1 MTKISI
7 IIPVYNTEDYL
18 RKCLDSVVSQT
29 LTDIEIVCINDGSTD
44 GSLDILKEYSQK
56 DNRIVVIDKE
66 NEGVSFAR
74 NIGLEKSSGEY
85 IMFLDSDDYLLPEA
99 CQVAYDAVNKENADV
114 GIYGHNILKINNRY
128 VTTKIASKN
137 DYMGFINVWNKIFR
151 ATFLKA
157 HCIKFPEGIR
167 TAEDI
172 IFSYVV
178 YFNKPKL
185 SFINKHLMVYRDGRK
200 GSSTTKDLREIESDI
215 SAFEY
220 FVNTEIFKSQTLDDK
235 LKVIDMFSSI
245 VGWLAPKV
253 KLKEEKIYC
262 RSILATYLSLVEKD
276 IDTKTLDN
284 LPSYRRCKEALSAPK
299 IKHKFLQKFYK
310 VEISADEL
318 HKIRSILGIKFKSR
332 KFKFKE
338 NHRIISDRYS
348 EHLNKIRKIANSRKI
363 RVGFL
368 VNNVIWKYQN
378 IYDLLASSE
387 YYEPFVIVSKNQE
400 LDSVDSQKASLLDI
414 YNTFKS
420 KNMNVYMAYDF
431 EQEESLSLR
440 IYKPDVIFYSR
451 SYGLDALHDAFI
463 VSKFALSCY
472 VPYFVSNSPAIVEA
486 GSLFHSLLWRYYVL
500 NEDLI
505 REYTPVMKNNGTN
518 LKVSGYPFLDSY
530 SKSFSKDKNFVIYAP
545 HWSVGGKTPLN
556 YATFEWNGD
565 YILEYAKKHPEFNWV
580 FKPHPI
586 LKGTLVE
593 TGIWTQER
601 VDRYYEEWAKIGIKY
616 EGADYLDL
624 FKQSKCLITDCGSF
638 LAEYMPTKNPVILLR
653 SDKATPFNFLA
664 QKVTKYYYK
673 AHNLEELNNLLEEVV
688 VRGEDKDREKRLE
701 MLDELQ
707 LITNAS
713 QNIIDDLNETFGIA
727 EKVNQ

>member
-1 MTKISI
+1 MTKVSI
-7 IIPVYNTEDYL
+7 IIPVYNTGKYL
-18 RKCLDSVVSQT
+18 KECLDSVVSQT

-66 NEGVSFAR
+66 NEGVSVAR

-99 CQVAYDAVNKENADV
+99 CQVAYDAVNKENSDV

-128 VTTKIASKN
+128 VITKIASKN

-284 LPSYRRCKEALSAPK
+284 LPSYRRCKEALSSPK

-332 KFKFKE
+332 IFKFKE

-440 IYKPDVIFYSR
+440 IYKPDVVFYSR

-556 YATFEWNGD
+556 YATFEWNGE
-565 YILEYAKKHPEFNWV
+565 YILKYAKNHPDINWV

-586 LKGTLVE
+586 LKDMLVK
-593 TGIWTQER
+593 TGIYTREQ
-601 VDRYYEEWAKIGIKY
+601 VDKYYDEWAKIGIKY
-616 EGADYLDL
+616 EGADYLDM
-624 FKQSKCLITDCGSF
+624 FKQSKVLITDCGSF

-653 SDKATPFNFLA
+653 SSKATPYNFLA
-664 QKVTKYYYK
+664 EKVTKYYYK
-673 AHNLEELNNLLEEVV
+673 AHNIEELENLLEEVV
-688 VRGEDKDREKRLE
+688 IQGQDKDREKRLA
-701 MLDELQ
+701 MLDELH

-713 QNIIDDLNETFGIA
+713 QNIIDDLNKEFGIL
-727 EKVNQ
+727 